1 MKYLFLFLV
10 SLPAFSSTVFFADYC
25 TKKEVK
31 VATPNGT
38 SLSLNFKDLDNDAPL
53 RIQIKYK
60 PSSIEKLKPHQIRVE
75 NYLIPA
81 RRISKHGEW
90 RANFR
95 LPNLKWMRSV
105 ERELFNYR
113 VWDAEVVWY
122 QNNNAQSAFTTFYH
136 PQKTKAYYEVL
147 SESLC
152 SWEGR
157 PQVDSKLYENL
168 NQETMLVRRTTTESS
183 EDINNRGI
191 SFGYGNTA
199 LEEASIG
206 LFGASNFGWIFEE
219 WQKQFENSKYVT
231 VTRDYYL
238 TKGESGLF
246 YVRPTFS
253 RHKALK
259 YSWVKNQNGCGS
271 FEAVSEGY
279 LDIGKSL
286 EDFIVI
292 PSSYYGKESLLEFI
306 EVVRPAIDSC
316 KSFPINQVLDAE
328 DIITSGNDELV
339 YFYEAGRI

>member
-1 MKYLFLFLV
+1 MKYLILFLF
-10 SLPAFSSTVFFADYC
+10 SYSAFSSTVFFADSC

-38 SLSLNFKDLDNDAPL
+38 SLSLNFKDLDTQNPL

-60 PSSIEKLKPHQIRVE
+60 PSSIEKLKPHQFRVE

-81 RRISKHGEW
+81 HRITRNGEW

-95 LPNLKWMRSV
+95 LPSLKWMRSV
-105 ERELFNYR
+105 ESELLNYR

-122 QNNNAQSAFTTFYH
+122 QDNNVQTSFTTFYH
-136 PQKTKAYYEVL
+136 PQKTKSYYEVL

-152 SWEGR
+152 SWEGK

-168 NQETMLVRRTTTESS
+168 NNETMLVRRTTTESV

-191 SFGYGNTA
+191 TFGYGNNSF
-199 LEEASIG
+199 EGVSIG
-206 LFGASNFGWIFEE
+206 LLGSSNFGWIFDE

-231 VTRDYYL
+231 ISRDYYL

-259 YSWVKNQNGCGS
+259 YSWIKNSNGCGS

-306 EVVRPAIDSC
+306 EVVRPAINSC
-316 KSFPINQVLDAE
+316 KSFPIEQVLDAE

-339 YFYEAGRI
+339 YFYESGRM